1 MAKARFSNAAPGAAM
16 TEALEIL
23 DVQWLASPVQ
33 TGSNT
38 RVLAN
43 CTLAIS
49 GGLTVEGCAIAQT
62 GTRIALWAP
71 SCAQRPGQA
80 RKAIRFG
87 RELVE
92 RVNELANR
100 VCEARIG

>member
-1 MAKARFSNAAPGAAM
+1 MAKACSS
-16 TEALEIL
+16 LEIQ
-23 DVQWLASPVQ
+23 DVQWLASPVW

-49 GGLTVEGCAIAQT
+49 GVLTVEGCAIAQT

-71 SCAQRPGQA
+71 SCAQKPGQS

-87 RELVE
+87 QELVE